1 MIYADVETQC
11 MLQCIYSILYINI
24 VAVFHNG
31 CKYDYKFII
40 KELAGEGQKQ
50 VNC

>member
-1 MIYADVETQC
+1 MIYADIEMRC
-11 MLQCIYSILYINI
+11 MLQCMYGILYINI

-31 CKYDYKFII
+31 GKYDYKFII

-50 VNC
+50 VEC